1 MPKLI
6 IIGLNDFI
14 EYVHCQNVGYFNM
27 LDYDSWRDFTSLS
40 RGKWFEIIK
49 NYERYEKMY
58 GEQMLDIDLSVTPI
72 RNMDDISEDN
82 IYIGMLFRDV
92 DGQTFEIYQSFIAD
106 DGKKMWLGKTQTKF
120 GTEYAHVFYFSHTGK
135 LYKHI

>member
-1 MPKLI
+1 MSKLI
-6 IIGLNDFI
+6 VIGPNDFA
-14 EYVHCQNVGYFNM
+14 EYVRCQNIGYFNM
-27 LDYDSWRDFTSLS
+27 LDYDSWKDFTSLS
-40 RGKWFEIIK
+40 RKKWHEIIR
-49 NYERYEKMY
+49 NYDRYEQMY
-58 GEQMLDIDLSVTPI
+58 AGQMCDLSVKPI
-72 RNMDDISEDN
+72 PNMDDVNDDN
-82 IYIGMLFRDV
+82 IHIGMLFRDV